1 LGWVRIHFLT
11 SPLFS
16 PMAGYIIKR
25 LLLAF
30 PTIFGVIFIVMLTI
44 ELVPGDPAEL
54 MLGEHA
60 TKEAVQNVRTALG
73 LDKPLLTRYFLYLK
87 NLAKGDMGR
96 SIRENRAVTK
106 EISDVWPATLELT
119 IAAMA
124 IAILIGITV
133 GILSAVKP
141 NSYFDNLN
149 RIISLFGLSMPV
161 FWTGL
166 VLIVIFSFWLRLLPI
181 GGIGSFRH
189 LILPAFTLSLPS
201 IAMISRMTRSSLL
214 EVLQED
220 YVRTARA
227 KGLSKRAVILRHA
240 LKNALIPIVTL
251 SGLQMGQLMGGAIL
265 TETVFAWPGLGR
277 LMVRA
282 IFARDY
288 ILLQGAVLVFAL
300 AFVLINLIVDISY
313 SFLDPRVGYK

>member
-1 LGWVRIHFLT
+1 MEGEGRVGVDGAMTGF
-11 SPLFS
+11 
-16 PMAGYIIKR
+16 IIKR
-25 LLLAF
+25 LLLAI
-30 PTIFGVIFIVMLTI
+30 PTILGVIFIVMLTI

-87 NLAKGDMGR
+87 HLAKGDMGR

-119 IAAMA
+119 IAAMM
-124 IAILIGITV
+124 IAILIGVSV

-141 NSYFDNLN
+141 NSFFDNIN
-149 RIISLFGLSMPV
+149 RIVSLFGLSMPV
-161 FWTGL
+161 FWIGL
-166 VLIVIFSFWLRLLPI
+166 VLIVIFSFWLRLLPT
-181 GGIGSFRH
+181 GGTGSLKH

-214 EVLQED
+214 EVLKED

-227 KGLSKRAVILRHA
+227 KGLSKKAVILRHA

-282 IFARDY
+282 IFARDS
-288 ILLQGAVLVFAL
+288 ILLQGAVLIFAL
-300 AFVLINLIVDISY
+300 AIVLINLIVDLSY
-313 SFLDPRVGYK
+313 SFLDPRVSYK

>member
-1 LGWVRIHFLT
+1 MRIHFLT
-11 SPLFS
+11 SLLFS

>member
-1 LGWVRIHFLT
+1 MLGYV
-11 SPLFS
+11 
-16 PMAGYIIKR
+16 IKR
-25 LLLAF
+25 LLLAI

-44 ELVPGDPAEL
+44 EMVPGDPAEL

-60 TKEAVQNVRTALG
+60 TQEAVQNVRTALG
-73 LDKPLLTRYFLYLK
+73 LDKPLLTRYLLYLT

-124 IAILIGITV
+124 IAILIGVAV
-133 GILSAVKP
+133 GILSAVRP
-141 NSYFDNLN
+141 NSYFDNIN
-149 RIISLFGLSMPV
+149 RILSLFGLSMPV

-181 GGIGSFRH
+181 GGIGSLRH

-240 LKNALIPIVTL
+240 LRNALIPIVTL

-300 AFVLINLIVDISY
+300 VFVLINLIVDISY

>member
-1 LGWVRIHFLT
+1 MLGYV
-11 SPLFS
+11 
-16 PMAGYIIKR
+16 IKR
-25 LLLAF
+25 LLLAI

-44 ELVPGDPAEL
+44 EMVPGDPAEL

-60 TKEAVQNVRTALG
+60 TQEAVQNVRTALG
-73 LDKPLLTRYFLYLK
+73 LDKPLLTRYLLYLT

-124 IAILIGITV
+124 IAILIGVAV
-133 GILSAVKP
+133 GILSAVRP
-141 NSYFDNLN
+141 NSYFDNIN
-149 RIISLFGLSMPV
+149 RILSLFGLSMPV

-181 GGIGSFRH
+181 GGTGSLRH

-240 LKNALIPIVTL
+240 LRNALIPIVTL
-251 SGLQMGQLMGGAIL
+251 CGLQMGQLMGGAIL

-300 AFVLINLIVDISY
+300 VFVLINLIVDISY

>member
-1 LGWVRIHFLT
+1 MTGF
-11 SPLFS
+11 
-16 PMAGYIIKR
+16 IIKR
-25 LLLAF
+25 LLLAI
-30 PTIFGVIFIVMLTI
+30 PTILGVIFIVMLTI

-73 LDKPLLTRYFLYLK
+73 LDKPLLTRYLLYLK
-87 NLAKGDMGR
+87 HLAKGDMGR

-119 IAAMA
+119 IAAMM
-124 IAILIGITV
+124 IAILIGVSV
-133 GILSAVKP
+133 GILSAVNP
-141 NSYFDNLN
+141 NSFFDNIN
-149 RIISLFGLSMPV
+149 RIVSLFGLSMPV
-161 FWTGL
+161 FWIGL
-166 VLIVIFSFWLRLLPI
+166 VLIVIFSFWLRLLPT
-181 GGIGSFRH
+181 GGTGSFKH

-214 EVLQED
+214 EVLKED

-227 KGLSKRAVILRHA
+227 KGLSKKVVILRHA

-288 ILLQGAVLVFAL
+288 ILLQGAVLIFAL
-300 AFVLINLIVDISY
+300 AFVLINLMVDLSY
-313 SFLDPRVGYK
+313 SFLDPRVSYK

>member
-1 LGWVRIHFLT
+1 MRIHFLT
-11 SPLFS
+11 SLLFS

-313 SFLDPRVGYK
+313 SFLDPRVSHK

>member
-1 LGWVRIHFLT
+1 MTGF
-11 SPLFS
+11 
-16 PMAGYIIKR
+16 IIKR
-25 LLLAF
+25 LLLAI
-30 PTIFGVIFIVMLTI
+30 PTILGVIFIVMLTI

-73 LDKPLLTRYFLYLK
+73 LDKPLLTRYLLYLK
-87 NLAKGDMGR
+87 HLAKGDMGR

-119 IAAMA
+119 IAAMM
-124 IAILIGITV
+124 IAILMGVSV

-141 NSYFDNLN
+141 NSFFDNIN
-149 RIISLFGLSMPV
+149 RIVSLFGLSMPV
-161 FWTGL
+161 FWIGL
-166 VLIVIFSFWLRLLPI
+166 VLIVIFSFWLRLLPT
-181 GGIGSFRH
+181 GGMGSFKH
-189 LILPAFTLSLPS
+189 LILPSFTLSLPS

-214 EVLQED
+214 EVLKED

-227 KGLSKRAVILRHA
+227 KGLSKRVVILRHA

-288 ILLQGAVLVFAL
+288 ILLQGAVLIFAL
-300 AFVLINLIVDISY
+300 AFVVINLIVDLSY
-313 SFLDPRVGYK
+313 SFLDPRVSYK

>member
-1 LGWVRIHFLT
+1 MTGF
-11 SPLFS
+11 
-16 PMAGYIIKR
+16 IIKR
-25 LLLAF
+25 LLLAI
-30 PTIFGVIFIVMLTI
+30 PTILGVIFIVMLTI

-73 LDKPLLTRYFLYLK
+73 LDKPLLTRYLLYLK
-87 NLAKGDMGR
+87 HLVKGDMGR
-96 SIRENRAVTK
+96 SIRENREVTK

-119 IAAMA
+119 ISAMM
-124 IAILIGITV
+124 IAILMGVSV

-141 NSYFDNLN
+141 NSLFDNIN
-149 RIISLFGLSMPV
+149 RIVSLFGLSMPV
-161 FWTGL
+161 FWIGL

-181 GGIGSFRH
+181 GGTGSVKH

-214 EVLQED
+214 EVLKED

-227 KGLSKRAVILRHA
+227 KGLSKKVVILRHA

-288 ILLQGAVLVFAL
+288 ILLQGAVLIFAL

-313 SFLDPRVGYK
+313 SLLDPRVSYK

>member
-1 LGWVRIHFLT
+1 MTGF
-11 SPLFS
+11 
-16 PMAGYIIKR
+16 IIKR
-25 LLLAF
+25 LLLAI
-30 PTIFGVIFIVMLTI
+30 PTILGVIFIVMLTI

-73 LDKPLLTRYFLYLK
+73 LDKPLLTRYLLYLK
-87 NLAKGDMGR
+87 HLAKGDMGR

-119 IAAMA
+119 IAAMM
-124 IAILIGITV
+124 IAILIGVSV
-133 GILSAVKP
+133 GILSAVNP
-141 NSYFDNLN
+141 NSFFDNIN
-149 RIISLFGLSMPV
+149 RIVSLFGLSMPV
-161 FWTGL
+161 FWIGL
-166 VLIVIFSFWLRLLPI
+166 VLIVIFSFWLRLLPT
-181 GGIGSFRH
+181 GGTGSFKH

-214 EVLQED
+214 EVLKED

-227 KGLSKRAVILRHA
+227 KGLSKKVVILRHA

-288 ILLQGAVLVFAL
+288 ILLQGAVLIFAL
-300 AFVLINLIVDISY
+300 AFVLINLIVDLSY
-313 SFLDPRVGYK
+313 SFLDPRVSYK

>member
-1 LGWVRIHFLT
+1 MRIHFLT
-11 SPLFS
+11 SLLFS

-25 LLLAF
+25 LLLAI

-300 AFVLINLIVDISY
+300 AFVMINLIVDISY
-313 SFLDPRVGYK
+313 SFLDPRVSHK

>member
-1 LGWVRIHFLT
+1 MLGYV
-11 SPLFS
+11 
-16 PMAGYIIKR
+16 IKR
-25 LLLAF
+25 LLLAI

-44 ELVPGDPAEL
+44 EMVPGDPAEL

-60 TKEAVQNVRTALG
+60 TQEAVHNVRTALG
-73 LDKPLLTRYFLYLK
+73 LDKPLLTRYLLYLT

-124 IAILIGITV
+124 IAILIGIAV
-133 GILSAVKP
+133 GILSAVRP
-141 NSYFDNLN
+141 NSYFDNIN
-149 RIISLFGLSMPV
+149 RILSLFGLSMPV

-181 GGIGSFRH
+181 GGIGSLRH

-240 LKNALIPIVTL
+240 LRNALIPIVTL

-300 AFVLINLIVDISY
+300 VFVLINLIVDISY

>member
-1 LGWVRIHFLT
+1 MLGYV
-11 SPLFS
+11 
-16 PMAGYIIKR
+16 IKR
-25 LLLAF
+25 LLLAI

-44 ELVPGDPAEL
+44 EMVPGDPAEL

-60 TKEAVQNVRTALG
+60 TQEAVHNVRTALG
-73 LDKPLLTRYFLYLK
+73 LDKPLLTRYLLYLT

-119 IAAMA
+119 IAAMT
-124 IAILIGITV
+124 IAILIGVAV
-133 GILSAVKP
+133 GILSAVRP
-141 NSYFDNLN
+141 NSYFDNIN
-149 RIISLFGLSMPV
+149 RILSLFGLSMPV

-181 GGIGSFRH
+181 GGIGSLRH

-240 LKNALIPIVTL
+240 LRNALIPIVTL

-300 AFVLINLIVDISY
+300 VFVLINLIVDISY

>member
-1 LGWVRIHFLT
+1 MGWVRIHFLT